1 MIVTYT
7 KTGTRHQS
15 LGQNCQD
22 AVFYRDT
29 PDLTF
34 LALADGVSACENSR
48 IGAELACRT
57 AAEYVIDYASTFHNC
72 DETKIAYLI
81 LDQVRYELE
90 NKAREMDW
98 EPETLASTLS
108 FCCIRKSTREVLVF
122 HLGDGGIYT
131 MQERGL
137 SMLLPP
143 DGRPMGPANTIT
155 RNNHRAAQ
163 VRSFSLPNSA
173 RFFLCSDGVV
183 KLLRSHPEKDTMVA
197 ALESGDYKTLG
208 AILDRIDSSDDCG
221 FIAY

>member
-22 AVFYRDT
+22 AVFYQDT
-29 PDLTF
+29 PELTF

-48 IGAELACRT
+48 VGAELACRT
-57 AAEYVIDYASTFHNC
+57 AAEYVIDYASTFQNC
-72 DETKIAYLI
+72 GETKIAYLI

-108 FCCIRKSTREVLVF
+108 FCCVRKATREVLAF

-131 MQERGL
+131 MQEAGL
-137 SMLLPP
+137 SILLSPE
-143 DGRPMGPANTIT
+143 GRPMGPANTIT

-173 RFFLCSDGVV
+173 RFFLCSDGVL
-183 KLLRSHPEKDTMVA
+183 KLLRSHPEKDALTA
-197 ALESGDYKTLG
+197 ALDTGDFELFGTL
-208 AILDRIDSSDDCG
+208 LDRMDSPDDCG
-221 FIAY
+221 FIAC